1 MLVRDE
7 FYVEREKKR
16 EKIYDF
22 CIAFGGTDT
31 LNLSQKVALALL
43 HKNAKFKLAIITTS
57 ANENLKDL
65 KILAKIYPNLSLFIG
80 SNEVAKLMN
89 ESRELI
95 IQASSLVNEA
105 IVLRAKFKAVK
116 TAQNQDEMAQ
126 WLGENGYEIFDASK
140 ICANL

>member
-1 MLVRDE
+1 M
-7 FYVEREKKR
+7 
-16 EKIYDF
+16 
-22 CIAFGGTDT
+22 
-31 LNLSQKVALALL
+31 
-43 HKNAKFKLAIITTS
+43 
-57 ANENLKDL
+57 
-65 KILAKIYPNLSLFIG
+65 LAKIYPNLSLFIG